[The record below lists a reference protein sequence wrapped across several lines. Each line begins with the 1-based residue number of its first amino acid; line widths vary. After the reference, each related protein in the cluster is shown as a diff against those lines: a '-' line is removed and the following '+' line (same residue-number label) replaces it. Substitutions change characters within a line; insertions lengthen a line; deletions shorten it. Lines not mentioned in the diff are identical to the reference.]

1 MLTVFGTIAL
11 DTTRTPFHTVEK
23 TLGGTATFASISASN
38 YVFTSIVGIVGHDF
52 PASYL
57 DLLKN
62 RVDIRGLTIDRKST
76 RLNSSHLKLS
86 RMPSSA

>member
-11 DTTRTPFHTVEK
+11 DTTRTPFHTVER

-38 YVFTSIVGIVGHDF
+38 YVFTSIIGIVGHDF

-57 DLLKN
+57 ELLKN
-62 RVDIRGLTIDRKST
+62 RVDIRGLTISQTGKTFHYD
-76 RLNSSHLKLS
+76 SSFWL
-86 RMPSSA
+86 